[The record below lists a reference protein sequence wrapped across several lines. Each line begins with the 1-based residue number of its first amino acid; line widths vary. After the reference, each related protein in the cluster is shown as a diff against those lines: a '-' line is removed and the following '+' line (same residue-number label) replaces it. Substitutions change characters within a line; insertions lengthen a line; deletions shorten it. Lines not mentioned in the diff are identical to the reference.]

1 MNKHRKKNQAY
12 PIARFLKKLLSLFL
26 VLVSMH
32 TVSTAG
38 IIVADSVQIGNQWR
52 TFKVFLPAGYPNQAA
67 YPAIVNLHAR
77 CSNMDEHILYS
88 DMNNVADTAKF
99 IVAYP
104 LGLLDPNDPFGCL
117 DWNDNGRHVWDDVAF
132 ISALISRIAS
142 NHQVDTNKVYACG
155 FSRGGYMSFTL
166 ACELPQKIKGI
177 ATVGGGFSIQPL
189 INSQAYSCVGTGS
202 MPVLIIHGTS
212 DQDVNYQGYPNLH
225 APIDSVLAFWSN
237 ANNCVQGSNTLVLPD
252 LDPNDGC
259 TLTQITYNDCRLMHL
274 RVDGGGHSWPGSQGG
289 LLIEIPPKNRDI
301 HASAE
306 IWKFFKQQSLLTLT
320 QKSAENRIPSA
331 YPNPFTNNIQLS
343 ANKSNAHC
351 VLRNIIGDVVWQG
364 RNIQT
369 RDFGYLPA
377 GMYVLQIDQDKEIST
392 LKIFKG

>member
-1 MNKHRKKNQAY
+1 
-12 PIARFLKKLLSLFL
+12 
-26 VLVSMH
+26 
-32 TVSTAG
+32 
-38 IIVADSVQIGNQWR
+38 
-52 TFKVFLPAGYPNQAA
+52 
-67 YPAIVNLHAR
+67 
-77 CSNMDEHILYS
+77 
-88 DMNNVADTAKF
+88 
-99 IVAYP
+99 
-104 LGLLDPNDPFGCL
+104 
-117 DWNDNGRHVWDDVAF
+117 
-132 ISALISRIAS
+132 
-142 NHQVDTNKVYACG
+142 
-155 FSRGGYMSFTL
+155 
-166 ACELPQKIKGI
+166 
-177 ATVGGGFSIQPL
+177 
-189 INSQAYSCVGTGS
+189 
-202 MPVLIIHGTS
+202 
-212 DQDVNYQGYPNLH
+212 
-225 APIDSVLAFWSN
+225 
-237 ANNCVQGSNTLVLPD
+237 
-252 LDPNDGC
+252 
-259 TLTQITYNDCRLMHL
+259 MHL